1 MNSPVR
7 PPGRTAPSRH
17 APEEQGEIGMVAWE
31 PNDFMDLATTDF
43 KERNICFERVS
54 RGIAG
59 TAR

>member
-1 MNSPVR
+1 
-7 PPGRTAPSRH
+7 
-17 APEEQGEIGMVAWE
+17 MVAWE